1 MTNAYFEDLNNN
13 TPEDNG
19 INMLAA
25 AQELET
31 FAIKYFRYFRYC
43 KTHKPAKQ
51 TQVMSQKWF
60 GEC

>member
-1 MTNAYFEDLNNN
+1 MTNAYFEDFNNN

-25 AQELET
+25 AQELDT
-31 FAIKYFRYFRYC
+31 FAIRYFKYC
-43 KTHKPAKQ
+43 KTHKRANQ

>member
-1 MTNAYFEDLNNN
+1 MTNAYFEDLKNN

-19 INMLAA
+19 IIMLAA
-25 AQELET
+25 AELET
-31 FAIKYFRYFRYC
+31 FAIRYFKYC
-43 KTHKPAKQ
+43 KTHKRANQ

>member
-1 MTNAYFEDLNNN
+1 MTNAYFEDLKNN
-13 TPEDNG
+13 TPDDNG
-19 INMLAA
+19 IIMLAA

-31 FAIKYFRYFRYC
+31 FANGYFRYC
-43 KTHKPAKQ
+43 KIHKPPKQ

>member
-1 MTNAYFEDLNNN
+1 MTNAYFENLKNN

-19 INMLAA
+19 IIMLAA

-31 FAIKYFRYFRYC
+31 FAIRYFTYFRYC
-43 KTHKPAKQ
+43 KTQKPAKQ

>member
-1 MTNAYFEDLNNN
+1 MTNAYFENLKNN
-13 TPEDNG
+13 TPENNG
-19 INMLAA
+19 IIMLAA

-31 FAIKYFRYFRYC
+31 FAIRYFRYC

>member
-1 MTNAYFEDLNNN
+1 MTNAYFEGLKNN

-19 INMLAA
+19 IIMLAA
-25 AQELET
+25 ARELET
-31 FAIKYFRYFRYC
+31 FAISYFRYFSYC
-43 KTHKPAKQ
+43 KTHKGAKQ

>member
-1 MTNAYFEDLNNN
+1 MTNAYFEDLKNN

-19 INMLAA
+19 IIMLAA

-31 FAIKYFRYFRYC
+31 FANRYFRYR
-43 KTHKPAKQ
+43 KIHNPPKQ

>member
-1 MTNAYFEDLNNN
+1 MTNAYFEDLKNSM
-13 TPEDNG
+13 PEDNG
-19 INMLAA
+19 IIMLAA

-31 FAIKYFRYFRYC
+31 FAKRYFRYY
-43 KTHKPAKQ
+43 KIHKPPKQ

>member
-1 MTNAYFEDLNNN
+1 MTNAYFKDLNNN

-25 AQELET
+25 AQELDT
-31 FAIKYFRYFRYC
+31 FAIRYFRYC
-43 KTHKPAKQ
+43 KTHERAKQ

>member
-1 MTNAYFEDLNNN
+1 MFGALKND

-19 INMLAA
+19 INILAA
-25 AQELET
+25 AQELVI
-31 FAIKYFRYFRYC
+31 FAIKYR
-43 KTHKPAKQ
+43 KTHERAKQ

>member
-1 MTNAYFEDLNNN
+1 MTNVYFEDLKNN

-19 INMLAA
+19 IVMLAA

-31 FAIKYFRYFRYC
+31 FAIRYFKYC
-43 KTHKPAKQ
+43 KTHKRANQ
-51 TQVMSQKWF
+51 TQVMSQKRF